1 MFTLDYR
8 DARPIYIQICDGIR
22 EQILTGILQEGDR
35 LPSVRELATQ
45 LTINPNTIQ
54 RSYRQLEEDGWI
66 ASVPGKGSFV
76 CAVPSPSDTQ
86 VQTLW
91 EELADL
97 RRRMAQLGIT
107 TAEIIQHLNQGGND
121 HA

>member
-22 EQILTGILQEGDR
+22 EQILTGILQKGDR
-35 LPSVRELATQ
+35 LPSVRELATV

-54 RSYRQLEEDGWI
+54 RAYRQLEAERWI
-66 ASVPGKGSFV
+66 ASVPGKGCFV
-76 CAVPSPSDTQ
+76 CAIPSPTEAQ
-86 VQTLW
+86 VHGLW
-91 EELADL
+91 QELEEL
-97 RRRMAQLGIT
+97 RRRMAQLGIS
-107 TAEIIQHLNQGGND
+107 ASQIIDHLTQGGND

>member
-8 DARPIYIQICDGIR
+8 DARPIYTQICDGIR

-35 LPSVRELATQ
+35 LSSVRELATE

-54 RSYRQLEEDGWI
+54 RAYRQLEAEGWI

-76 CAVPSPSDTQ
+76 CAIPSVSEAQ
-86 VQTLW
+86 VQGLW
-91 EELADL
+91 QELEELCH
-97 RRRMAQLGIT
+97 RMAQLGIS
-107 TAEIIQHLNQGGND
+107 ASEIIDHLTKGGND